1 MVGGLAPDYQREAE
15 GAELGNSGHQSFPA
29 GTVDFAVQVN
39 GDPVIWEREIILQ
52 NESSVSQTF

>member
-39 GDPVIWEREIILQ
+39 GDPVI
-52 NESSVSQTF
+52 